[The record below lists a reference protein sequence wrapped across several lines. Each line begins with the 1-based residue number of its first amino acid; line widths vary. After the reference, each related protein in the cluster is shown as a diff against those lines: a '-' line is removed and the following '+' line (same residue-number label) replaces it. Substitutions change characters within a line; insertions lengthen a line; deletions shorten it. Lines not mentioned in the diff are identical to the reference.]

1 MWKLW
6 EVSLPPVKG
15 SIMMMLRGV
24 AMKFV
29 SLTESY
35 RFGPLQVQ
43 CHSLSIDKNNAAVDQ
58 FLTSAIIF
66 LVASQRGEGNHE
78 LY

>member
-6 EVSLPPVKG
+6 EVSLLPVKG

-29 SLTESY
+29 SLTEPY
-35 RFGPLQVQ
+35 LIRL
-43 CHSLSIDKNNAAVDQ
+43 
-58 FLTSAIIF
+58 
-66 LVASQRGEGNHE
+66 
-78 LY
+78 